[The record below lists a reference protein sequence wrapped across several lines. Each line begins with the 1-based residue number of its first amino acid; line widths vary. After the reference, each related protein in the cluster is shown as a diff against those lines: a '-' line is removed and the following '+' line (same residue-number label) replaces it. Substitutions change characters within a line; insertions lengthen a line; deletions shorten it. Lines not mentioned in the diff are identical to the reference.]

1 MKKLSLKIFKNKK
14 FYFIFIFLL
23 ISSYFLYS
31 KIYKKENSKYILSK
45 VEIGNIEVKI
55 SGSGE
60 IIPVE
65 EIETRA
71 KTGGEVLYVN
81 VREGERV
88 KEGQIL
94 AQLESKNIEKAIKDQ
109 EILIKNL
116 EVSIESLKLNLEK
129 LNFQYQNTLRGD
141 DYNKAL
147 NQGILA
153 LNDFYNFYPNFI
165 EDIRKIYFYKDFQD
179 YNNNLEY
186 YQSYNPLFA
195 GKSQKLELAYNNLKS
210 RYLQLSD
217 NFKNILEDSQ
227 TKEKIIE
234 NSYKL
239 VLDFYDLVNEGK
251 EILRYIKEDLVLKNA
266 IHEKQDIIENHFQK
280 LSNYLNSLGQYKQN
294 LFEIISKINS
304 YKDIVNNYDF
314 DKKNLELSIK
324 QKELDLEQAK
334 KKIEDL
340 RDDLNDYYIIAP
352 LSGILSKFKV
362 KKGDLVV
369 ANQSVG
375 TIITNQ
381 KIAKISLNEV
391 DVAKV
396 KIGHKVILTFDAFP
410 DLKLEGRVFEISP
423 VGIEDQGVVSY
434 DVKISIGKENKEIK
448 PGMSVNGEI
457 IINKKY
463 NVLLI
468 PASAVKSDKK
478 GEYVLVVENFK
489 PQDKEIEKPIQ
500 ISQELIDKKYI
511 KTGISND
518 EFVEVLEGLSEGE
531 TFIFKV
537 INEKIP
543 QNKQQTNPFLPRMP
557 FGGRK

>member
-45 VEIGNIEVKI
+45 VERGNIEVKI

-109 EILIKNL
+109 EIIIKNL

-195 GKSQKLELAYNNLKS
+195 GKSQKLGLAYNNLKS
-210 RYLQLSD
+210 RYLQLSG

-239 VLDFYDLVNEGK
+239 VLDSYDLVNEGK
-251 EILRYIKEDLVLKNA
+251 EMLRYIKEDLVLKNA

-478 GEYVLVVENFK
+478 GEYVLVVKNFK
-489 PQDKEIEKPIQ
+489 PQEKEIEKPIQ

>member
-45 VEIGNIEVKI
+45 VERGNIEVKI

-81 VREGERV
+81 VREGEEV

-234 NSYKL
+234 NSYNL
-239 VLDFYDLVNEGK
+239 VLDSYDLVNEGK

-334 KKIEDL
+334 KKLEDL

-352 LSGILSKFKV
+352 LSGILSKFKI

-369 ANQSVG
+369 VNQSVG

-423 VGIEDQGVVSY
+423 VGVEDQGVVSY

-457 IINKKY
+457 IIDKKD

-468 PASAVKSDKK
+468 PTSAVKSDKK
-478 GEYVLVVENFK
+478 GEYVLVIKNFNT
-489 PQDKEIEKPIQ
+489 QEKEIEKPIQ

-531 TFIFKV
+531 IFIFKV